1 MSTPPLDQL
10 EGFCLGFDVAL
21 YRDHPATGDDGF
33 EAYIERAIDY
43 GLSWCE
49 RSDLVV
55 LKDFLAKT
63 LSEPNAAEKLSTL
76 WENTRPHTAFF
87 SGPDASRDQPAI
99 VQVFARAL
107 AAIEKKLG

>member
-49 RSDLVV
+49 RSE
-55 LKDFLAKT
+55 AT
-63 LSEPNAAEKLSTL
+63 
-76 WENTRPHTAFF
+76 
-87 SGPDASRDQPAI
+87 
-99 VQVFARAL
+99 
-107 AAIEKKLG
+107 